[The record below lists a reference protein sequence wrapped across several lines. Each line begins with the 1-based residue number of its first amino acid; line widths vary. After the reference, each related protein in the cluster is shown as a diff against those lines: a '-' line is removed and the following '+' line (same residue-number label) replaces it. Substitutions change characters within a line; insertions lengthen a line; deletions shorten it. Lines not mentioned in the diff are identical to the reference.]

1 MATIDINVNYTIRNL
16 EQDDIDL
23 LHDGL
28 ESLAKRHGD
37 KTISDAIEDLKRIFY
52 GHIT

>member
-28 ESLAKRHGD
+28 ESLAKSHSS
-37 KTISDAIEDLKRIFY
+37 KVISDAILKLKRVFY
-52 GHIT
+52 PHIT